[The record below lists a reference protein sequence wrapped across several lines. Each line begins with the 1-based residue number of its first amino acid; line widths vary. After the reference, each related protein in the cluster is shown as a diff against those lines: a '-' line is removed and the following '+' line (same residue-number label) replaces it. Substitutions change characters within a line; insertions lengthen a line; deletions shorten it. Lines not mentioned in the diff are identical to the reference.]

1 MTPVRELLF
10 FEDYFK
16 RFFDKQSDKVREKI
30 NQVFYL
36 LTHVERV
43 PEKFLKK
50 LIGHKGLYEIRI
62 ESGGNIFRIFCCFDN
77 GNIIVLLNGFQK
89 KSMKTP
95 ISEIGRAIRLMDLYF
110 NNKRT

>member
-10 FEDYFK
+10 FEDYFES
-16 RFFDKQSDKVREKI
+16 FFNNQSKKVKEKI

-50 LIGHKGLYEIRI
+50 LTGHTGLYEIRI
-62 ESGGNIFRIFCCFDN
+62 EFGGNIFRIFCCFDN
-77 GNIIVLLNGFQK
+77 GNIIVLFNGFQK
-89 KSMKTP
+89 KSIKTP
-95 ISEIGRAIRLMDLYF
+95 IREIERATRLMDLYF
-110 NNKRT
+110 NTKQP